1 MIVQGPEAPRH
12 EPSRPERRQRPSKPE
27 NKGKGKPND
36 RKPAAHKPAARKP
49 ERRHRPSKPES
60 KGKRTAGRGEVEL
73 IWFDDVEFAPLAKS
87 GHIH

>member
-12 EPSRPERRQRPSKPE
+12 EPSKPERRQ
-27 NKGKGKPND
+27 
-36 RKPAAHKPAARKP
+36 
-49 ERRHRPSKPES
+49 RPSKPES